1 MVQRPT
7 ADGASLVVE
16 AVSGDAAGQLHG
28 LRLDARRS
36 KSGRTFARKRSER
49 IDSLL
54 DDPEVD
60 QSAPRLVEASAA
72 LYVPL
77 VIGDRSVGVIVAY
90 DKQGPNPRFSD
101 ADMRVAHAFANRA
114 AVAIELSER
123 VGRRAVRALLEGQEM
138 ERRRLARELHDE
150 TGQALAS
157 ILLGLKTLE
166 RDVGEQPLA
175 VIRELV
181 DSALGDV
188 RRLTVE
194 LRPPAL
200 DDFGLAAALERLA
213 SVIGERSLFQ
223 VDVNVSVP
231 VGALAAEHETA
242 IYRIV
247 QEALTNVVKHAGARH
262 VSIVVTSSDRAV
274 RAVVEDDGSGF
285 DRRYVREHAL
295 GLVGMRE
302 RAQLLGG
309 RLEVESSP
317 GSGTTVVAELP
328 LA

>member
-1 MVQRPT
+1 
-7 ADGASLVVE
+7 
-16 AVSGDAAGQLHG
+16 
-28 LRLDARRS
+28 
-36 KSGRTFARKRSER
+36 
-49 IDSLL
+49 
-54 DDPEVD
+54 
-60 QSAPRLVEASAA
+60 
-72 LYVPL
+72 
-77 VIGDRSVGVIVAY
+77 VIVAY

-101 ADMRVAHAFANRA
+101 ADMRIAQAFANRV

-123 VGRRAVRALLEGQEM
+123 VGRRAVRALLDGQET

-157 ILLGLKTLE
+157 ILLGLKALE

-213 SVIGERSLFQ
+213 SVIGERSEFTI
-223 VDVNVSVP
+223 DVNVNVP
-231 VGALAAEHETA
+231 SGSLPPEHETA
-242 IYRIV
+242 VYRIV
-247 QEALTNVVKHAGARH
+247 QEALTNIVKHASATT
-262 VSIVVTSSDRAV
+262 VSIVVTGRDGSL
-274 RAVVEDDGSGF
+274 RAVVEDDGNGF
-285 DRRYVREHAL
+285 AQGHVREHAL

-302 RAQLLGG
+302 RAHLLGG
-309 RLEVESSP
+309 RLDVESSP
-317 GSGTTVVAELP
+317 GAGTTVVAELP
-328 LA
+328 LS